1 MLPRTQVDR
10 GGSRLSREHQRRTV
24 IGARSMLMALGALL
38 LGGLGALTIGSPAS
52 ASDPALTLGLQRST
66 VDGPCD
72 GYGYEVELTGG
83 GTACTHGPDPA
94 PAGIDLASPRTLDQL
109 RDDLAATDRLMP
121 ELAGGSAAGSVE
133 ATAAAGGIPC
143 VGYGSAGPR
152 VQAIYAHLNTAPSRY
167 GEVAPLIRG
176 WARQTDDIFDAS
188 AGQTTGSRHLRWV
201 HDTHCT
207 LAVARIALSQNAAV
221 NINQMMNELAAA
233 GYNRSD
239 RRYLVWFDTDVL
251 CGIAVNV
258 PDDRPGQD
266 NPNNASLPGITHFG
280 RVDTPCWGVPAPENQ
295 VEAHEIMH
303 TLGAVQFSSPN
314 TSSVSRYEIYGH
326 CTDEY
331 DTMCYEGDGSPKPI
345 RYVCPAA
352 NERFF
357 DCRHDDYFHTNPRA
371 GSYLATH
378 WNSAMSRFLTRVDPV
393 AGFLDVS
400 SSPFREDIRWIGT
413 SGITKGCTPDG
424 ERYCE
429 GAVVTR
435 GQMASF
441 LARALALPAATRDFF
456 DDDETSVHEADIN
469 RVAQAHIATGCG
481 AGRFCPERAVTREQM
496 ASFLARARGLPA
508 ANRDYFTDDE
518 RSVHEADINRLAAA
532 GIASGCG
539 DGRYCPTQTV
549 TRGQMAAF
557 LRRAFS

>member
-1 MLPRTQVDR
+1 MHR
-10 GGSRLSREHQRRTV
+10 GRARRPLGDGRPLLV
-24 IGARSMLMALGALL
+24 ALGALM
-38 LGGLGALTIGSPAS
+38 LGGLGALTIWSLAS
-52 ASDPALTLGLQRST
+52 AGDPAITLGLQRSSAS
-66 VDGPCD
+66 GPCA
-72 GYGYEVELTGG
+72 GYGYELKLTGG

-94 PAGIDLASPRTLDQL
+94 PAGIDMRKPRTIAQL
-109 RDDLAATDRLMP
+109 RNDLVTTDRLMP
-121 ELAGGSAAGSVE
+121 ELIADAAAGSVQ
-133 ATAAAGGIPC
+133 ATAATSSIPC
-143 VGYGSAGPR
+143 VGYGTAGPR
-152 VQAIYAHLNTAPSRY
+152 VQAIYAHLTNAASRY
-167 GEVAPLIRG
+167 AEVAPLIRG
-176 WARQTDDIFDAS
+176 WAKQTDDIFDAS
-188 AGQTTGSRHLRWV
+188 AGQTAGSRHLRWV
-201 HDTHCT
+201 HNTHCT
-207 LAVARIALSQNAAV
+207 LAVAELALSQTAAV
-221 NINQMMNELAAA
+221 DLNRMMDEMAAA

-239 RRYLVWFDTDVL
+239 RRYLVWFDTNVL
-251 CGIAVNV
+251 CGVAVNV

-266 NPNNASLPGITHFG
+266 NPNNTSLPGITHFG
-280 RVDTPCWGVPAPENQ
+280 RVDTACWGVPAPENS

-345 RYVCPAA
+345 RYICPAS

-357 DCRHDDYFHTNPRA
+357 DCRHDDYFHTNPSA
-371 GSYLATH
+371 TNYLATH
-378 WNSAMSRFLTRVDPV
+378 WNSAMSRFLARVDPV

-413 SGITKGCTPDG
+413 SGITTGCSADG

-429 GAVVTR
+429 STAVTR

-441 LARALALPAATRDFF
+441 LARALHLPAATRDYFS
-456 DDDETSVHEADIN
+456 DDETSVHEADIN
-469 RVAQAHIATGCG
+469 RVAAAHIAAGC
-481 AGRFCPERAVTREQM
+481 ATGRFCPTQSVTREQM
-496 ASFLARARGLPA
+496 ASFLARARALPA
-508 ANRDYFTDDE
+508 ATRDYFTDDE
-518 RSVHEADINRLAAA
+518 QSVHEANINRVAAA

-539 DGRYCPTQTV
+539 SGRYCPTQVV